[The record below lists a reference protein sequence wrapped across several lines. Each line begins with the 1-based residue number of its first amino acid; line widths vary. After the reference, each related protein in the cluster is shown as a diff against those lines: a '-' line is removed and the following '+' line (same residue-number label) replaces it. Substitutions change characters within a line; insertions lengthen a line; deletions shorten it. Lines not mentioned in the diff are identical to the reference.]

1 VSHEAQQA
9 AAPRRIAEGE
19 LARLFGGLDAAV
31 RDQLATS
38 LVRQWLTNDGHA
50 GLVTPTQQLWFQLV
64 AEGDLLEVK
73 VSTAEG
79 GWGRALSQ
87 HWGVPAAE
95 VPELLHRLNLCQA
108 AWCRTAD
115 GRVVELRVE
124 PRERAVRCRELPQSK
139 GDARGGPCPGPAA
152 E

>member
-1 VSHEAQQA
+1 MKPSKRL
-9 AAPRRIAEGE
+9 PLRRIAEGE
-19 LARLFGGLDAAV
+19 LAKQFLGLSAAV

-50 GLVTPTQQLWFQLV
+50 GLVTPSQQVWFQLV

-79 GWGRALSQ
+79 GWGRALPR

-95 VPELLHRLNLCQA
+95 VPELLHRLNLCQSA
-108 AWCRTAD
+108 SCRTAD
-115 GRVVELRVE
+115 GGTVELRVE
-124 PRERAVRCRELPQSK
+124 PKERAVRCRELPAGQ
-139 GDARGGPCPGPAA
+139 